1 MRKIIVLL
9 AIAFMFIAS
18 CDEKKAEE
26 TVNKVA
32 KKIEIGKTT
41 PKTTPATPADS
52 SKQTKGDVKGK
63 GDAGMGGIVEEDES
77 GEGPKPP
84 SSAIKPVLSSTRVDW
99 KTAVTFSTVVGHTYA
114 LKGPIPA
121 GVDIGDVNENTKQ
134 ITATQ
139 PATNVIVVA
148 RKEDGQEIDSEPI
161 EFIKATRTPLD
172 PLTFSAT
179 SVLVGEA
186 ITFPKVVGHTYALKE
201 PIPADVELD
210 ISNPSEGRVTATQ
223 PATGVVVIETIP
235 EDIRY
240 LESFFNNEALE
251 FRAPGP
257 PIIPAEPTK
266 PELSDYSVEWDVPVT
281 FNKEVGHTYKLKEP
295 IPDGVTLGGDTNE
308 GQITATQSATVIV
321 VATLTLGGREV
332 ESEPL
337 TFTKK
342 TPDIDPLTFS
352 AESSPFEETIT
363 FDPEAGHKYSLKD
376 TKGGAVSIRARAD
389 GKMEVRAT
397 QAVVDVIVIA
407 TFDENDQYVSASY
420 ENDPIEFTRIKGTQI
435 SFTDLSTYYS
445 ASRNKKTI
453 ESKLTKSPDIV
464 DDDGVVSYS
473 ISPLNKGAKVDG
485 NGEIT
490 YSYESYGTEFT
501 ITAIKGQTEKYEAHE
516 VTYTLT
522 LTKFNVGSRR
532 GNLRNEVNTVLG
544 ESPTASLNY
553 IDTSEITDMKELF
566 MDKDSFNGDISNWD
580 VSKVTDM
587 RSMFRG
593 ATAFNQPINNW
604 DVLKVRDMA
613 YMFEDATSFN
623 QSLSNWATRL
633 PKVITMLNMFK
644 GATSFNQDI
653 SNWDV
658 SNVKNTSAM
667 FKGATAFNQDIS
679 NWDVSNLRRMQNMFE
694 DATAFNQ
701 PLNAWGTRLSNVVD
715 MSAMFKGA
723 TAFNQDISNWDVSKV
738 TDMRSM
744 FKGATTFNQPLN
756 AWGTRLSN
764 VENMSG
770 MFEGATAFNQAISNW
785 SVQNVTNMSNMF
797 EGATSFNQPLRAWAM
812 RLFNVTNMRAMFKG
826 ATNFNQDISNWP
838 EPRRTTDMFDGT
850 TSMDDANIPSW
861 AKPKP

>member
-32 KKIEIGKTT
+32 KKIEIDKTT

-63 GDAGMGGIVEEDES
+63 GDAGMGGIAEEDKS
-77 GEGPKPP
+77 GEGPEPP
-84 SSAIKPVLSSTRVDW
+84 STTIKPVLSSTRVGW
-99 KTAVTFSTVVGHTYA
+99 ETAVTFPKITGHSYA
-114 LKGPIPA
+114 LKDPTISGVVLNLLDEGA
-121 GVDIGDVNENTKQ
+121 GRV
-134 ITATQ
+134 TATQ

-148 RKEDGQEIDSEPI
+148 TKDGKSIDSEPI
-161 EFIKATRTPLD
+161 EFIKATRTPLN
-172 PLTFSAT
+172 PLAFSAT

-186 ITFPKVVGHTYALKE
+186 ITFSTVVGRTYALQG
-201 PIPADVELD
+201 PIPAGVKLD
-210 ISNPSEGRVTATQ
+210 TSNEGTGRVTATQ
-223 PATGVVVIETIP
+223 PATNVVVIETIP

-240 LESFFNNEALE
+240 LESSLVNEALE

-266 PELSDYSVEWDVPVT
+266 PELSDSSVEWDVPVT
-281 FNKEVGHTYKLKEP
+281 FEKEEGHTYKLKEP
-295 IPDGVTLGGDTNE
+295 IPDGVTLGGDADQ

-332 ESEPL
+332 ESDLL

-342 TPDIDPLTFS
+342 TPEIDPLTFS

-376 TKGGAVSIRARAD
+376 TKGGAVSIGTRAD

-453 ESKLTKSPDIV
+453 ESKLTKFPDVV

-501 ITAIKGQTEKYEAHE
+501 ITATKEQTEKYEAHE
-516 VTYTLT
+516 ATYTLT
-522 LTKFNVGSRR
+522 LTKFDLAMYKENRR
-532 GNLRNEVNTVLG
+532 TRILMNEISEVLK
-544 ESPTASLNY
+544 ESQTANLNY
-553 IDTSEITDMKELF
+553 IDTSEVTDMKELF

-580 VSKVTDM
+580 VSKVKNM

-593 ATAFNQPINNW
+593 ATAFNQPLNNW
-604 DVLKVRDMA
+604 DVSRVGEMA
-613 YMFEDATSFN
+613 YMFQDATSFN

-633 PKVITMLNMFK
+633 SRVSTMLDMFK

-658 SNVKNTSAM
+658 SRVTQMSGM
-667 FKGATAFNQDIS
+667 FEGATS
-679 NWDVSNLRRMQNMFE
+679 
-694 DATAFNQ
+694 FNQ
-701 PLNAWGTRLSNVVD
+701 PLNAWGTHLSRVTQKSGDKDIKMND
-715 MSAMFKGA
+715 MFKGA
-723 TAFNQDISNWDVSKV
+723 TSFNQSLNNWNVVHV
-738 TDMRSM
+738 T
-744 FKGATTFNQPLN
+744 K
-756 AWGTRLSN
+756 
-764 VENMSG
+764 MSG
-770 MFEGATAFNQAISNW
+770 MFEGATNFNQDISNW
-785 SVQNVTNMSNMF
+785 NVENVTNMSNMF
-797 EGATSFNQPLRAWAM
+797 EGATSFNQPLSAWRE
-812 RLFNVTNMRAMFKG
+812 RLSKVTNMNAMFKG
-826 ATNFNQDISNWP
+826 ATNFNQDIRDWP
-838 EPRRTTDMFDGT
+838 DNPRRSTTDMFDGT
-850 TSMDDANIPSW
+850 TSMDEDNIPSW
-861 AKPKP
+861 AKP